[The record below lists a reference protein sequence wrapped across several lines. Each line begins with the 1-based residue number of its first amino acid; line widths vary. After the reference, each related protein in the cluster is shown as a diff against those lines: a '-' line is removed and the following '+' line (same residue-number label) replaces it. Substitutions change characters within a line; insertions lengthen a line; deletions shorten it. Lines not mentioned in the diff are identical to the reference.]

1 MAVILRVGGGGGS
14 GGGGEAGIGGYD
26 AADTQRDDA
35 ALTLTGTSTLL
46 FDAPLP
52 VFVAVEPSYHNVT
65 VRYEGP
71 GADGVQPRP
80 NTVVVMAV
88 EVLWVIEVPHDRD
101 TRVIRVL
108 VHHIRRGEFDRQAL
122 RPLKF

>member
-1 MAVILRVGGGGGS
+1 MSVVVAVAV
-14 GGGGEAGIGGYD
+14 
-26 AADTQRDDA
+26 AAARP
-35 ALTLTGTSTLL
+35 ALAVTMPLTRSAMTGLALTGTLTLL

-52 VFVAVEPSYHNVT
+52 VFVAVEPRYHNVT
-65 VRYEGP
+65 MRDEGP
-71 GADGVQPRP
+71 GADGVEPRP
-80 NTVVVMAV
+80 DAVVVMAV